1 MNQLLSWRTIKAAI
15 ADSYDSLDCESMA
28 DLASIIIG
36 GKWEYDAETELF
48 TQTEGGNND

>member
-1 MNQLLSWRTIKAAI
+1 MNENWTWGAIKEAI
-15 ADSYDSLDCESMA
+15 ANSYDALDGESMA